1 MPRNKSKAAEQLNA
15 WREKYPDYVTKIYLP
30 EYARKNMNLTLKEGD
45 TREDGYVFKQYFIR
59 NGNEKLRAGIYEH
72 WLSPEALTKVSIKKA
87 IQKRANSDSNKAF
100 IKRYK
105 RMKGCSLCGWNKSNW
120 GLHFDHKDTTQK
132 RMDVSRMIGYSRQSI
147 KDEIRKCTLLCANC
161 HSIRTEKQFATNTYF
176 IKKRKELI
184 I

>member
-132 RMDVSRMIGYSRQSI
+132 RMDVSKMIGYSRQSI

-161 HSIRTEKQFATNTYF
+161 HSVRTEKQFLANNYF
-176 IKKRKELI
+176 VKKRKELVA
-184 I
+184 